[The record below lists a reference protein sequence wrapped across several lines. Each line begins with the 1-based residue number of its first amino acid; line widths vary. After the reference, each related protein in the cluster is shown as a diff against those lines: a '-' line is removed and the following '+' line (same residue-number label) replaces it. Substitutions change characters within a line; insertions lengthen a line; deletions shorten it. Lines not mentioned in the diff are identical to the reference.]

1 MDAPQYP
8 GYPSQYWYPQS
19 HSTGHYASN
28 YPPGSDVP
36 PQYSPQVMSGAYPN
50 AVYSP
55 LQSHYPATAFHP
67 SNPFYCADPQRPSSA
82 PFPNQGCPAEQGGG
96 PPPHSQHHHYSAPHC
111 QGGSGYSSG
120 PYPQYSEG
128 SPAPPYPT
136 GQPLPPSSQADTWT
150 HTGGSYGP
158 PQQQWQPG
166 QPSPQN
172 HYVRPSH
179 PPAWPGTG
187 TGAPPPYQPKEQKHQ
202 GAPQVGGKPRA
213 APSSL
218 PTMPADISSPPQLYN
233 RSRRGG
239 SDPSPAESLPS
250 PARAPAPAHT
260 GPQPLGLARVQ
271 EVMSRVVL
279 LQEDVDEFVGKK
291 TDKSYRCLEEL
302 LTKELLVLD
311 SVETRGA
318 GDRPASSEG
327 GRPADPGHP
336 GSAGEE
342 SVLSWTHLWI

>member
-111 QGGSGYSSG
+111 QGGSGYSAG

-239 SDPSPAESLPS
+239 VRSF
-250 PARAPAPAHT
+250 T
-260 GPQPLGLARVQ
+260 
-271 EVMSRVVL
+271 SRVSAVPGSGSSSRSYWTAAPGPSQSPGGHVPGAAAAGRRGRVCGQKDR
-279 LQEDVDEFVGKK
+279 QELSMSGGTADQRAAGVGLCG
-291 TDKSYRCLEEL
+291 D
-302 LTKELLVLD
+302 
-311 SVETRGA
+311 RGA